1 MEETERNER
10 KHSDAPKQKREKQQ
24 GAGLGIG
31 RALGRS
37 AARVRPG
44 ESEQRRLQREDYTKP
59 GHPALNAWL
68 GLGGVVGTARAPGT
82 SGVQAIRTDTWGLTH
97 RNGALWRVLG
107 SPCPAT
113 TAVPGVAE
121 NARERYIIR

>member
-10 KHSDAPKQKREKQQ
+10 KHSDAPKRKREKQQ

-44 ESEQRRLQREDYTKP
+44 DQEREQRAERGLQREDYTKP

-82 SGVQAIRTDTWGLTH
+82 GGAQATWTDTWGLTH
-97 RNGALWRVLG
+97 RNGALWIAWESLSGDNGGAGR
-107 SPCPAT
+107 
-113 TAVPGVAE
+113 E
-121 NARERYIIR
+121 EAR